1 MVNIR
6 FRFLPGLSFLVLLL
20 CFSPL
25 VFAQRRPQVD
35 TAVTKL
41 GSGFRAHKAK
51 VSGTTL
57 HYVRGGAGD
66 AVMLVHGFPEDWTE
80 FRHIMPQ
87 LARKFTVIAVDLRGV
102 GGSQPA
108 TDGYDVATLAKDI
121 HELAE
126 QLQLKQ
132 MYLVGHDVGGIVA
145 YAYARLYPQDLRG
158 VMILDVPLVG
168 IEPWDALKADPML
181 WHIGFHQTP
190 KVPEALISG
199 RELVSFR
206 EASYNRWTKNPA
218 AISEEAARHYAR
230 SYATPAQL
238 RAGLGF
244 YRAFPEAEKFNQ
256 SHSEPLN
263 VPMVL
268 AGGDSAFGTLN
279 PRIAEAL
286 KTLGCAHVTVET
298 INNSAHYVADEQ
310 PAQVTALIERYAA
323 K

>member
-6 FRFLPGLSFLVLLL
+6 FRFLPGVSFLVLLL

-108 TDGYDVATLAKDI
+108 TDGYDVATLAQDI

-126 QLQLKQ
+126 QLQLQQ

-145 YAYARLYPQDLRG
+145 YAYTYC
-158 VMILDVPLVG
+158 
-168 IEPWDALKADPML
+168 
-181 WHIGFHQTP
+181 
-190 KVPEALISG
+190 IS
-199 RELVSFR
+199 RRNF
-206 EASYNRWTKNPA
+206 
-218 AISEEAARHYAR
+218 
-230 SYATPAQL
+230 
-238 RAGLGF
+238 
-244 YRAFPEAEKFNQ
+244 
-256 SHSEPLN
+256 
-263 VPMVL
+263 
-268 AGGDSAFGTLN
+268 FG
-279 PRIAEAL
+279 
-286 KTLGCAHVTVET
+286 
-298 INNSAHYVADEQ
+298 
-310 PAQVTALIERYAA
+310 
-323 K
+323 